1 MTTQPDN
8 KAVLRR
14 VAEECF
20 NNGNLAVLDEI
31 FASQDSIN
39 DKRQFIPALR
49 TAFPDLHCT
58 IEELIEEGDKV
69 ALRATMSGT
78 NAGAWQGRPPTGR
91 KISWQ
96 LMVFN
101 RFEGG
106 KIVEEWVNIDG
117 LNILEQLGST
127 FQPAAMTY

>member
-14 VAEECF
+14 VAEEGF
-20 NNGNLAVLDEI
+20 NNGNLAVLEEV

-39 DKRQFIPALR
+39 GKRQLIPALR
-49 TAFPDLHCT
+49 AAFPDLHCT

-69 ALRATMSGT
+69 AFRATMSGT
-78 NAGAWQGRPPTGR
+78 NAGAWQGTPPTGR

-117 LNILEQLGST
+117 LSILEQLGST
-127 FQPAAMTY
+127 FQPAAMTH